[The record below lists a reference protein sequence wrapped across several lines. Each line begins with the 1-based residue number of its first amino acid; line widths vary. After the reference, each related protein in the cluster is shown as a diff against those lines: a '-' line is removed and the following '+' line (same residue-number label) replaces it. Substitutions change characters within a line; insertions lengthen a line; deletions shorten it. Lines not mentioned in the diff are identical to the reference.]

1 MIPRAK
7 ETMTVTTSEEEIGAR
22 LAQLE
27 NQQALLTRA
36 LPAALEGRW
45 TGAGS
50 VVGYLYA
57 ISPHMQGQVN
67 ANPPAYPAEERA
79 EASVDEPPGAR
90 PA

>member
-36 LPAALEGRW
+36 LPAALEGR
-45 TGAGS
+45 
-50 VVGYLYA
+50 
-57 ISPHMQGQVN
+57 
-67 ANPPAYPAEERA
+67 
-79 EASVDEPPGAR
+79 
-90 PA
+90 